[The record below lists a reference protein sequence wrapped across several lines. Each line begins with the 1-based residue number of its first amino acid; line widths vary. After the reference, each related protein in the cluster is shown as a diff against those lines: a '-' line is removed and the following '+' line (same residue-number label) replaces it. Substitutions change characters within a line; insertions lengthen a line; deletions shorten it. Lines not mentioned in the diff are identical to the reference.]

1 METIEIKLP
10 LGAKNPRLKQMENYT
25 MLYYDISDYSQR
37 ESLNIIDY
45 EIESLVTKDDC
56 ELLTLIRKI

>member
-1 METIEIKLP
+1 MEKIEMKLP
-10 LGAKNPRLKQMENYT
+10 LRAKNPRLKQMENYT

-37 ESLNIIDY
+37 ESLHIIDY

-56 ELLTLIRKI
+56 ELLTLTKKI